1 MKDSQRKM
9 LGMMNKVA
17 RNAVSDAINNIL
29 DAVSKHIEHMPN
41 EQSQMYNMI
50 LDILKD

>member
-1 MKDSQRKM
+1 
-9 LGMMNKVA
+9 
-17 RNAVSDAINNIL
+17 
-29 DAVSKHIEHMPN
+29 VSKHIEHMPN